1 MIVTSV
7 RTRAS
12 QAGLARM
19 ALHFPRGLVGL
30 ESWKDF
36 TLLAE
41 GAWPIMLLAP
51 HADAARVLPVC
62 MAGLLLQG
70 YEFEL
75 PDAFVTLLKL
85 QDPGDALVL
94 AILTL
99 QEDPP
104 LVTANLLAPLVVNR
118 RNGLGAQVILEN
130 SGYPLRHMV
139 YQGPMRI
146 SSPC

>member
-1 MIVTSV
+1 MIVTSPK
-7 RTRAS
+7 TKGS
-12 QAGLARM
+12 KAGPATM
-19 ALHFPRGLVGL
+19 AVHFPRGLVGL
-30 ESWKDF
+30 EHWKDF

-41 GAWPIMLLAP
+41 GVWPIMLLAP
-51 HADAARVLPVC
+51 DADPSRVLPVC
-62 MAGLLLQG
+62 MAGLLLRG

-75 PDAFVTLLKL
+75 PDAFVSLLNL

-118 RNGLGAQVILEN
+118 RNGLGVQVILED
-130 SGYPLRHMV
+130 SGYPLRHVV
-139 YQGPMRI
+139 YQAP
-146 SSPC
+146 